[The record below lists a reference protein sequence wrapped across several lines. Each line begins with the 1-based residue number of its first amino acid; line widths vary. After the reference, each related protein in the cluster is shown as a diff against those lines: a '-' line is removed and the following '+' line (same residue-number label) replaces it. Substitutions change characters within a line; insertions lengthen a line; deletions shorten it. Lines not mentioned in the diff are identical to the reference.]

1 MKVGLTYDLRQDYL
15 DMGYGEEETAEFDKE
30 STVEG
35 IEKAL
40 KALGYETERVGH
52 VKNLVKALAEGKSWD
67 LVFNIAEGMFGLAR
81 EAQVPALLDAYEIP
95 YVFSDAY
102 TLAIAL
108 DKGLTKTIIQ
118 KLDVPTADFY
128 VLKDIKDLDKVNLPY
143 PLFAKPI
150 AEGTG
155 KGVNANSKI
164 TDKNQLKEVCENLL
178 NQFNQPVLI
187 ETFLPGDEFTVGITG
202 TGEDA
207 KVVAVMEILLG
218 EKAEAEIYSYLNK
231 DDYEDRVSYKLASEE
246 NAKKCEKVAL
256 DAWRGLGCRDG
267 GRIDV
272 RMDSNGV
279 VNFIE
284 VNPLAGLNYITS
296 DLPIM
301 CGLKGISFNDL
312 IKDIVES
319 ALKRT
324 KDKIERKSCSIA

>member
-1 MKVGLTYDLRQDYL
+1 MRIGLTYDLRQDYL

-30 STVEG
+30 STIEG
-35 IEKAL
+35 IENAL
-40 KALGYETERVGH
+40 KELGHQTERIGH
-52 VKNLVKALAEGKSWD
+52 VKNLVKALAEGKTWD

-108 DKGLTKTIIQ
+108 DKGLTKTII
-118 KLDVPTADFY
+118 KNLGLATADFF
-128 VLKDIKDLDKVNLPY
+128 VLKDIRELDKVNLPY

-155 KGVNANSKI
+155 KGIKADSKI
-164 TDKNQLKEVCENLL
+164 SNKEQLEKVCKNLL
-178 NQFNQPVLI
+178 TEFNQPVLI
-187 ETFLPGDEFTVGITG
+187 ETFLSGDEFTVGITG
-202 TGEDA
+202 TGDNA
-207 KVVAVMEILLG
+207 KIVAVMEILLG
-218 EKAEAEIYSYLNK
+218 DKAEAEIYSYSNK
-231 DDYEDRVSYKLASEE
+231 DNYEDRVSYRLASEE
-246 NAKKCEKVAL
+246 NAKKCEELTLA
-256 DAWRGLGCRDG
+256 AWKGLGCRDG

-279 VNFIE
+279 ANFIE

-301 CGLKGISFNDL
+301 CDLKNKSFTSL
-312 IKDIVES
+312 IKDIVDS
-319 ALKRT
+319 ASLR
-324 KDKIERKSCSIA
+324 IS